1 MKKVGIFLL
10 FFSVIWNCSAAE
22 TPKSNGQSSVF
33 PIPPSVRLAPR
44 APEVY
49 VITAKDNLNDILSR
63 FVLDNE
69 KLLNLWGGTVPQ
81 YSVGDAVSLLRIDNQ
96 QQALQFKHGRTVKLS
111 PNMRI
116 IPAER
121 ANNLL
126 PLEKIQQFLMRPRV
140 VTEEE
145 VRKSAYIIS
154 SADKNLL
161 LTSGMQIYARGL
173 EESDE
178 HSFVIIRPGQTY
190 RDPVSNEP
198 LAREAIYLGDAELKT
213 EGDPST
219 LLISNAKREIQVGD
233 RLFPLG
239 ERTFNQDIKLH
250 SPKYLEGARI
260 IAVVDGVTQ
269 IGQYQVVVINKG
281 LDENIE
287 VGHVLAVKRHGGT
300 VEDKEQANEIV
311 TLPNVNA
318 GTLLV
323 FKVFDRVSYAVILK
337 ATQAISVLDEVTPP

>member
-44 APEVY
+44 APEIY

-69 KLLNLWGGTVPQ
+69 KLLTLWGGNIPQ
-81 YSVGDAVSLLRIDNQ
+81 YSVGDAVSLLHDNQ

-111 PNMRI
+111 PNMRTL
-116 IPAER
+116 PAER

-126 PLEKIQQFLMRPRV
+126 PLEKIQQFLIRPGV

-145 VRKSAYIIS
+145 LRKSAYLIG

-161 LTSGMQIYARGL
+161 LTSGMQVYARGL
-173 EESDE
+173 EDSDE
-178 HSFVIIRPGQTY
+178 HNYVIIRPGQIY
-190 RDPVSNEP
+190 RDPVSNEA
-198 LAREAIYLGDAELKT
+198 LAREAIYLGDAELKV
-213 EGDPST
+213 EGDPAT
-219 LLISNAKREIQVGD
+219 LLISNAKQEIRVGD
-233 RLFPLG
+233 RLIPLG
-239 ERTFNQDIKLH
+239 ERTFNQDIQLH
-250 SPKYLEGARI
+250 SPRSLEGARI
-260 IAVVDGVTQ
+260 IAVIGGLTQ

-281 LDENIE
+281 LDENME
-287 VGHVLAVKRHGGT
+287 VGHILAVKRHGGT
-300 VEDKEQANEIV
+300 VKDREQGNEVV

-318 GTLLV
+318 GTLLI
-323 FKVFDRVSYAVILK
+323 FKVFDKISYAVILK
-337 ATQAISVLDEVTPP
+337 ANRAINVLDEVTLP